1 MYRMEKYKNI
11 VWKHGENNER
21 SLKNNNIMNMN
32 MIKDV
37 SLDSVSLDS
46 VSLDSVSLA
55 NVITNT
61 NTSISINQLGE
72 FRKGSNKREIV
83 NNKLNERMYIGNIG
97 KSPFN
102 IENDYI
108 KDLENQ
114 QKFMIP
120 KSSYDNN

>member
-1 MYRMEKYKNI
+1 MEKYKNI

-21 SLKNNNIMNMN
+21 SLKNDNNMN
-32 MIKDV
+32 ININMLKDEPHDIAV
-37 SLDSVSLDS
+37 DSVS
-46 VSLDSVSLA
+46 VA
-55 NVITNT
+55 NVITST

-72 FRKGSNKREIV
+72 FRKGNNKREIV
-83 NNKLNERMYIGNIG
+83 NNKLNERLSIGNIG